1 MRFNWQAFTY
11 QRKIRQHTPTV
22 CLSCLRL
29 CHDLPSSPGKCS
41 YWPPKYCDWLW
52 RSWAAILIGSL
63 YHSLSAG
70 GERGPGM
77 RRSSWLDNLI
87 AYWVD
92 GCLPD
97 TVTRNLSEQQKEDF
111 FRAVTAPTTQPIP
124 SDFSKLKLS
133 DIALSLSVCNCSY
146 PAHPKAACTCPSC
159 LCLVVSI
166 VTVGGLPWIVPLWAL
181 AFGHRWS
188 PAFAASLAPGKS
200 TGLVTVSNT
209 IVWLSSMYLLHLRII
224 TQAEAEGGGKEK
236 RTHLKFTYLAIEK
249 KFGHFVHICIFT
261 GKLGMKTT
269 YYFQFRTLNI
279 TLFLHCVGV
288 AVEAVEQVTY

>member
-1 MRFNWQAFTY
+1 MNLRVLTS
-11 QRKIRQHTPTV
+11 RLSHIREKSGSTLRLSG
-22 CLSCLRL
+22 CYSCLRL

-133 DIALSLSVCNCSY
+133 DIALSVCVCVCLTVLTQLIPELPALVRHARALLS
-146 PAHPKAACTCPSC
+146 P
-159 LCLVVSI
+159 
-166 VTVGGLPWIVPLWAL
+166 
-181 AFGHRWS
+181 
-188 PAFAASLAPGKS
+188 
-200 TGLVTVSNT
+200 
-209 IVWLSSMYLLHLRII
+209 
-224 TQAEAEGGGKEK
+224 
-236 RTHLKFTYLAIEK
+236 
-249 KFGHFVHICIFT
+249 
-261 GKLGMKTT
+261 
-269 YYFQFRTLNI
+269 
-279 TLFLHCVGV
+279 
-288 AVEAVEQVTY
+288 